1 MTTANPP
8 LTYAELGNEDEFPIT
23 RLVAVSGKQ
32 GSSRKPSRVKA
43 TIDGFAA
50 LGIQTLLDLLMFYP
64 FRYIDRR
71 QSVKI
76 GDLWQGNATDEEVV
90 VLGEV
95 TSVIAQQNFGG
106 RQWQRSSSK
115 GRCRVEIDDG
125 TGKLQCT
132 FFNQP
137 WRANQLSE
145 GMQVHLFG
153 KVKWFRGAPSMANP
167 LVDPIGDK
175 VGKIVALYRQSA
187 QAKQHSID
195 TRKVNECI
203 EEVLKR
209 AEQRGFSDPIPAEV
223 RKEHSLITRDYA
235 LRWIHEPDD
244 FPQMTLA
251 RNRLVFDELFR
262 MQTWLFRRRE
272 RIRRESR
279 GIPHEPN
286 EEFLQAYYRSLPFKM
301 TAAQQRAI
309 NEITEDLAK
318 PWPMQRL
325 LQGEV
330 GSGKTAVGIVAML
343 VAAGGGHQAA
353 IMAPTEVLA
362 EQIYFTTKTYLDRC
376 VDADGQSRLKVPDQ
390 GTLSGERELAIAIL
404 TSRTTPA
411 KRTEML
417 EKLAEG
423 TIDIIVGTHSL
434 IQKDVVFKSLGLV
447 VIDEQQRFGVEQRAV
462 LQEQPGEPAPA
473 ATPAGYRTGLSDGQ
487 DDLSGQSSNTPTSVA
502 SSSRPSESQ
511 TSAVE
516 SDVDKSNRTP
526 DLLVMTGTPI
536 PRTTAMTVL
545 GDLDLTEL
553 DELPSGRSAVTTK
566 WMPAEA
572 SKMWQEVRDE
582 IAAGRQAYVVCPT
595 IDAPK
600 ASDRQSASSS
610 SGEGKEKPSK
620 TKAIKVSH
628 RQQPQFRPR
637 VIQASHVKQ
646 LESDFTSNVEAG
658 VIATHARLSQRELA
672 DCSIGL
678 LHGRLKPEEKERV
691 MEQFRSGEL
700 DVLVATTVIEV
711 GVDVPNATA
720 MVIMEAQQFGL
731 AQLHQLRGRVGRGE
745 HQSVCFLVGEATTP
759 EAQQRLEAMLETND
773 GFELA
778 KLDVEIRGEG
788 TIMGDKQSGR
798 GSLLLARLQRDEEWV
813 RKARAAAE
821 ELVLADPELADHQ
834 ALAEEISVM
843 LQEESAAFLTKT

>member
-23 RLVAVSGKQ
+23 RLVAVSGKK
-32 GSSRKPSRVKA
+32 GSSRKPSSVKA

-71 QSVKI
+71 QLVKI
-76 GDLWQGNATDEEVV
+76 GDLWQGNAPDKEVV
-90 VLGEV
+90 VIGEITRV
-95 TSVIAQQNFGG
+95 TAQQNFGG
-106 RQWQRSSSK
+106 RQWQKGGPKARSQID
-115 GRCRVEIDDG
+115 IDDG
-125 TGKLQCT
+125 TGTLQCT

-137 WRANQLSE
+137 WRAKQLSE
-145 GMQVHLFG
+145 GMHVHLFG

-167 LVDPIGDK
+167 LLDPIGDK

-209 AEQRGFSDPIPAEV
+209 AEQRGFADPIPAEV
-223 RKEHSLITRDYA
+223 RKKHSLITRDYA

-244 FPQMTLA
+244 FKEMTLA

-286 EEFLQAYYRSLPFKM
+286 EEFLQAYYDSLPFVM

-309 NEITEDLAK
+309 SEITEDLAR

-343 VAAGGGHQAA
+343 IAAGGGHQAA

-376 VDADGQSRLKVPDQ
+376 VDAAGQSLLKVPAP
-390 GTLSGERELAIAIL
+390 GTLAGERELAIAIL

-411 KRTEML
+411 KRTELL

-423 TIDIIVGTHSL
+423 AIDIIVGTHAL
-434 IQKDVVFKSLGLV
+434 IQQDVEFKSLGLV

-462 LQEQPGEPAPA
+462 LQEQTGEPTPA
-473 ATPAGYRTGLSDGQ
+473 ATPAGYRTGLI
-487 DDLSGQSSNTPTSVA
+487 DDQNDLTSGT
-502 SSSRPSESQ
+502 SSSQPSESQ
-511 TSAVE
+511 ISDADSDTAE
-516 SDVDKSNRTP
+516 SDTLNSDTAKSNRTP

-536 PRTTAMTVL
+536 PRTTAMTIL

-553 DELPSGRSAVTTK
+553 DELPSGRSAVDTK
-566 WMPAEA
+566 WIRSETED
-572 SKMWQEVRDE
+572 MWQAVKRE
-582 IAAGRQAYVVCPT
+582 ITAGRQAYVVCPT

-600 ASDRQSASSS
+600 AIKMSERQLKAGSKASTSSA
-610 SGEGKEKPSK
+610 
-620 TKAIKVSH
+620 
-628 RQQPQFRPR
+628 
-637 VIQASHVKQ
+637 
-646 LESDFTSNVEAG
+646 EAG

-691 MEQFRSGEL
+691 MEQFRNGEL
-700 DVLVATTVIEV
+700 DALVATTVIEV

-798 GSLLLARLQRDEEWV
+798 GSLLLARLQRDEDWV
-813 RKARAAAE
+813 HKARAAAE

-834 ALAEEISVM
+834 ALAQEISVM

>member
-23 RLVAVSGKQ
+23 RLVAVSGKK
-32 GSSRKPSRVKA
+32 GSSRKPSSVKA

-76 GDLWQGNATDEEVV
+76 GDLWQGNAPDKEVV
-90 VLGEV
+90 VIGEITRV
-95 TSVIAQQNFGG
+95 TAQQNFGG
-106 RQWQRSSSK
+106 RQWQKGGPKARSQID
-115 GRCRVEIDDG
+115 IDDG
-125 TGKLQCT
+125 TGTLQCT

-137 WRANQLSE
+137 WRAKQLSE
-145 GMQVHLFG
+145 GMHVHLFG

-167 LVDPIGDK
+167 LLDPIGDK

-195 TRKVNECI
+195 TRKVNECV

-209 AEQRGFSDPIPAEV
+209 AEQRGFADPIPAEV
-223 RKEHSLITRDYA
+223 RKKHSLITRDYA

-286 EEFLQAYYRSLPFKM
+286 EEFLQAYYDSLPFVM

-309 NEITEDLAK
+309 SEITEDLAK

-343 VAAGGGHQAA
+343 IAAGGGHQAA

-376 VDADGQSRLKVPDQ
+376 VDAAGQSLLKVPAP
-390 GTLSGERELAIAIL
+390 GTLAGERELAIAIL

-411 KRTEML
+411 KRTELL
-417 EKLAEG
+417 EKLAAG
-423 TIDIIVGTHSL
+423 AIDIIVGTHAL
-434 IQKDVVFKSLGLV
+434 IQQDVEFKSLGLV
-447 VIDEQQRFGVEQRAV
+447 VIDEQQRFGVEQRAA
-462 LQEQPGEPAPA
+462 LQEQTGEPTPA
-473 ATPAGYRTGLSDGQ
+473 VTPAGYRTGLI
-487 DDLSGQSSNTPTSVA
+487 DDQND
-502 SSSRPSESQ
+502 SETADSKAEQ
-511 TSAVE
+511 P
-516 SDVDKSNRTP
+516 NRTP

-536 PRTTAMTVL
+536 PRTTAMTIL

-553 DELPSGRSAVTTK
+553 DELPSGRSAVATK
-566 WMPAEA
+566 WIRSETHEETHD
-572 SKMWQEVRDE
+572 MWQAVKRE
-582 IAAGRQAYVVCPT
+582 ITAGRQAYVVCPT

-600 ASDRQSASSS
+600 AIKMSERQLIASGPASRSGGKASNSA
-610 SGEGKEKPSK
+610 
-620 TKAIKVSH
+620 
-628 RQQPQFRPR
+628 
-637 VIQASHVKQ
+637 
-646 LESDFTSNVEAG
+646 EAG
-658 VIATHARLSQRELA
+658 VIATHARLSQHELA
-672 DCSIGL
+672 DCSVGL

-711 GVDVPNATA
+711 GVDVPNAAA

-798 GSLLLARLQRDEEWV
+798 GSLLLARLQRDEDWV

>member
-1 MTTANPP
+1 MTTPNPP

-23 RLVAVSGKQ
+23 RLVAVSGKK
-32 GSSRKPSRVKA
+32 GSSRKPSSVKA

-76 GDLWQGNATDEEVV
+76 GDLWQGSAPDKEVV
-90 VLGEV
+90 VIGEITRV
-95 TSVIAQQNFGG
+95 TAQQNFGG
-106 RQWQRSSSK
+106 RQWQKGGPKARSQID
-115 GRCRVEIDDG
+115 IDDG
-125 TGKLQCT
+125 TGTLQCT

-137 WRANQLSE
+137 WRAKQLSE

-167 LVDPIGDK
+167 LLDPIGDK

-195 TRKVNECI
+195 TRKVNECV

-209 AEQRGFSDPIPAEV
+209 AEQRGFADPIPAEV
-223 RKEHSLITRDYA
+223 RKKHSLITRDYA

-286 EEFLQAYYRSLPFKM
+286 EEFLQAYYDSLPFVM

-309 NEITEDLAK
+309 SEITEDLAR

-343 VAAGGGHQAA
+343 IAAGGGHQAA

-376 VDADGQSRLKVPDQ
+376 VDAAGQSLLKVPAP
-390 GTLSGERELAIAIL
+390 GTLAGERELAIAIL

-411 KRTEML
+411 KRTELL
-417 EKLAEG
+417 EKLAAG
-423 TIDIIVGTHSL
+423 AIDIIVGTHAL
-434 IQKDVVFKSLGLV
+434 IQQDVEFKSLGLV

-462 LQEQPGEPAPA
+462 LQEQTGEPTPA
-473 ATPAGYRTGLSDGQ
+473 VTPAGYRTGLSDGQ
-487 DDLSGQSSNTPTSVA
+487 ND
-502 SSSRPSESQ
+502 SETADSKAEQ
-511 TSAVE
+511 P
-516 SDVDKSNRTP
+516 NRTP

-536 PRTTAMTVL
+536 PRTTAMTIL

-553 DELPSGRSAVTTK
+553 DELPSGRSAVATK
-566 WMPAEA
+566 WIRSETED
-572 SKMWQEVRDE
+572 MWQAVKRE
-582 IAAGRQAYVVCPT
+582 ITAGRQAYVVCPT

-600 ASDRQSASSS
+600 AIKMSERQMKASGPASTSSA
-610 SGEGKEKPSK
+610 
-620 TKAIKVSH
+620 
-628 RQQPQFRPR
+628 
-637 VIQASHVKQ
+637 
-646 LESDFTSNVEAG
+646 EAG

-672 DCSIGL
+672 DCSVGL

-700 DVLVATTVIEV
+700 DALVATTVIEV

-798 GSLLLARLQRDEEWV
+798 GSLLLARLQRDEDWV
-813 RKARAAAE
+813 HKARAAAE
-821 ELVLADPELADHQ
+821 ELVLADPELADHR

>member
-8 LTYAELGNEDEFPIT
+8 LTYAELGDEDEFPIT
-23 RLVAVSGKQ
+23 RLVAVSGKK
-32 GSSRKPSRVKA
+32 GSGRKPSSVKA

-64 FRYIDRR
+64 IRYIDRR

-76 GDLWQGNATDEEVV
+76 GDLWQSNAPDKEVV
-90 VLGEV
+90 VIGEITRV
-95 TSVIAQQNFGG
+95 TAQQNFGG
-106 RQWQRSSSK
+106 RQWQK
-115 GRCRVEIDDG
+115 GGPKARCQIDIDDG
-125 TGKLQCT
+125 TGTLQCT

-137 WRANQLSE
+137 WRAKQLSE

-195 TRKVNECI
+195 TRKVNQCI

-209 AEQRGFSDPIPAEV
+209 AEQRGFADPIPAEV
-223 RKEHSLITRDYA
+223 RKQHSLITRDYA
-235 LRWIHEPDD
+235 LRWIHEPED
-244 FPQMTLA
+244 FKDMTLA

-286 EEFLQAYYRSLPFKM
+286 DKFLQAYYDSLPFVM

-309 NEITEDLAK
+309 SEITEDLAR

-343 VAAGGGHQAA
+343 IAAGGGHQAA

-376 VDADGQSRLKVPDQ
+376 MDAAGQSLLKVPAPD
-390 GTLSGERELAIAIL
+390 TLEGERELTIAIL

-411 KRTEML
+411 KRTELL

-423 TIDIIVGTHSL
+423 DIDIIVGTHAL
-434 IQKDVVFKSLGLV
+434 IQQDVEFKSLGLV

-462 LQEQPGEPAPA
+462 LQEQSGEPAPA
-473 ATPAGYRTGLSDGQ
+473 ATPAGYRTGLTEDAETASR
-487 DDLSGQSSNTPTSVA
+487 SEETAPTSDK
-502 SSSRPSESQ
+502 
-511 TSAVE
+511 AV
-516 SDVDKSNRTP
+516 NRTP

-536 PRTTAMTVL
+536 PRTTAMTIL

-553 DELPSGRSAVTTK
+553 DELPSGRSAVATK
-566 WMPAEA
+566 WMRAETDD
-572 SKMWQEVRDE
+572 MWQTVKNE

-600 ASDRQSASSS
+600 AIKMSERQLME
-610 SGEGKEKPSK
+610 SGSGGK
-620 TKAIKVSH
+620 
-628 RQQPQFRPR
+628 
-637 VIQASHVKQ
+637 
-646 LESDFTSNVEAG
+646 TSNRNAAAPG
-658 VIATHARLSQRELA
+658 VIAIHARLSKRELA
-672 DCSIGL
+672 DCSVGL

-759 EAQQRLEAMLETND
+759 EAEQRLEAMLKTND

-798 GSLLLARLQRDEEWV
+798 GSLLLARLQKDEDWV

-821 ELVLADPELADHQ
+821 ELVLADPDLADHQ

>member
-8 LTYAELGNEDEFPIT
+8 LTYAELGDEDEFPIT
-23 RLVAVSGKQ
+23 RLAAVSGTK
-32 GSSRKPSRVKA
+32 GSGRKPSSVKA

-64 FRYIDRR
+64 IRYIDRR

-76 GDLWQGNATDEEVV
+76 GDLWQSNPPDKEVV
-90 VLGEV
+90 VIGEITRV
-95 TSVIAQQNFGG
+95 TAQQNFGG
-106 RQWQRSSSK
+106 RQWQK
-115 GRCRVEIDDG
+115 GGPKARCQIDIDDG
-125 TGKLQCT
+125 TGTLQCT

-137 WRANQLSE
+137 WRAKQLSE

-153 KVKWFRGAPSMANP
+153 KVKRFRGAPSMANP

-209 AEQRGFSDPIPAEV
+209 AEQRGFADPIPAEV
-223 RKEHSLITRDYA
+223 RKQHSLITRDYA
-235 LRWIHEPDD
+235 LRWIHEPED
-244 FPQMTLA
+244 FKEMTLA

-286 EEFLQAYYRSLPFKM
+286 DKFLQAYYDSLPFVM

-309 NEITEDLAK
+309 SEITEDLAR

-343 VAAGGGHQAA
+343 IAAGGGHQAA

-376 VDADGQSRLKVPDQ
+376 VDAAGQSLLKVTAPD
-390 GTLSGERELAIAIL
+390 TLEGERELTIAIL

-411 KRTEML
+411 KRTELL

-423 TIDIIVGTHSL
+423 AIDIIVGTHAL
-434 IQKDVVFKSLGLV
+434 IQQDVEFKSLGLV

-462 LQEQPGEPAPA
+462 LQEQSGEPAPA
-473 ATPAGYRTGLSDGQ
+473 ATPAGYRTGLTEDAETASRSEETATTSDE
-487 DDLSGQSSNTPTSVA
+487 SV
-502 SSSRPSESQ
+502 
-511 TSAVE
+511 
-516 SDVDKSNRTP
+516 NRTP

-536 PRTTAMTVL
+536 PRTTAMTIL

-553 DELPSGRSAVTTK
+553 DELPSGRSAVVTK
-566 WMPAEA
+566 WMRAETDD
-572 SKMWQEVRDE
+572 MWRAVKNE

-600 ASDRQSASSS
+600 AIKMSERQLME
-610 SGEGKEKPSK
+610 SGSGGNK
-620 TKAIKVSH
+620 
-628 RQQPQFRPR
+628 R
-637 VIQASHVKQ
+637 
-646 LESDFTSNVEAG
+646 TSNRSAAAPG
-658 VIATHARLSQRELA
+658 VIAIHARLSKRELA
-672 DCSIGL
+672 DCSVGL

-759 EAQQRLEAMLETND
+759 EAEQRLEAMLKTND

-798 GSLLLARLQRDEEWV
+798 GSLLLARLQKDEDWV

-821 ELVLADPELADHQ
+821 ELVLADPDLADHQ

>member
-32 GSSRKPSRVKA
+32 GGSRKPSRVKA

-76 GDLWQGNATDEEVV
+76 GDLWQGNAADEEVV

-137 WRANQLSE
+137 WRAKQLSE

-187 QAKQHSID
+187 QAKQNSID

-235 LRWIHEPDD
+235 LRWIHEPED
-244 FPQMTLA
+244 FKEMMLA

-376 VDADGQSRLKVPDQ
+376 VDADGQSRLKVPAQ

-411 KRTEML
+411 KRTELL

-462 LQEQPGEPAPA
+462 LQEQSGEPAPA

-487 DDLSGQSSNTPTSVA
+487 DDLTGQNLNPPTSVA
-502 SSSRPSESQ
+502 SSSQPSESQ
-511 TSAVE
+511 ISAAE
-516 SDVDKSNRTP
+516 SEADKSNRTP

-536 PRTTAMTVL
+536 PRTTAMTIL

-553 DELPSGRSAVTTK
+553 DELPSGRSAVVTK
-566 WMPAEA
+566 WMRAETED
-572 SKMWQEVRDE
+572 MWQAVKEE

-600 ASDRQSASSS
+600 AIKMSERQLMQSGS
-610 SGEGKEKPSK
+610 SGGS
-620 TKAIKVSH
+620 TS
-628 RQQPQFRPR
+628 R
-637 VIQASHVKQ
+637 ASAGGA
-646 LESDFTSNVEAG
+646 EAG

>member
-1 MTTANPP
+1 
-8 LTYAELGNEDEFPIT
+8 
-23 RLVAVSGKQ
+23 
-32 GSSRKPSRVKA
+32 
-43 TIDGFAA
+43 
-50 LGIQTLLDLLMFYP
+50 
-64 FRYIDRR
+64 
-71 QSVKI
+71 
-76 GDLWQGNATDEEVV
+76 
-90 VLGEV
+90 
-95 TSVIAQQNFGG
+95 
-106 RQWQRSSSK
+106 
-115 GRCRVEIDDG
+115 
-125 TGKLQCT
+125 
-132 FFNQP
+132 
-137 WRANQLSE
+137 
-145 GMQVHLFG
+145 
-153 KVKWFRGAPSMANP
+153 
-167 LVDPIGDK
+167 
-175 VGKIVALYRQSA
+175 
-187 QAKQHSID
+187 
-195 TRKVNECI
+195 
-203 EEVLKR
+203 
-209 AEQRGFSDPIPAEV
+209 
-223 RKEHSLITRDYA
+223 
-235 LRWIHEPDD
+235 
-244 FPQMTLA
+244 
-251 RNRLVFDELFR
+251 
-262 MQTWLFRRRE
+262 
-272 RIRRESR
+272 
-279 GIPHEPN
+279 
-286 EEFLQAYYRSLPFKM
+286 
-301 TAAQQRAI
+301 
-309 NEITEDLAK
+309 
-318 PWPMQRL
+318 MQRL

-376 VDADGQSRLKVPDQ
+376 MDAAGQSLLKVPAP
-390 GTLSGERELAIAIL
+390 GTLAGERELAIAIL

-411 KRTEML
+411 KRTELL
-417 EKLAEG
+417 EKLAAG
-423 TIDIIVGTHSL
+423 AIDIIVGTHAL
-434 IQKDVVFKSLGLV
+434 IQQDVEFKSLGLV

-462 LQEQPGEPAPA
+462 LQEQTGEPAPA
-473 ATPAGYRTGLSDGQ
+473 ATPAGYRTGLIDDQNDSDTADSKAEQ
-487 DDLSGQSSNTPTSVA
+487 
-502 SSSRPSESQ
+502 
-511 TSAVE
+511 
-516 SDVDKSNRTP
+516 SNRTP

-536 PRTTAMTVL
+536 PRTTAMTIL

-553 DELPSGRSAVTTK
+553 DELPSGRSAVDTK
-566 WMPAEA
+566 WIRSETYEETQD
-572 SKMWQEVRDE
+572 MWQAVKRE
-582 IAAGRQAYVVCPT
+582 ITAGRQAYVVCPT

-600 ASDRQSASSS
+600 AIKMSERQLKASGPASTSSA
-610 SGEGKEKPSK
+610 
-620 TKAIKVSH
+620 
-628 RQQPQFRPR
+628 
-637 VIQASHVKQ
+637 
-646 LESDFTSNVEAG
+646 EAG

-672 DCSIGL
+672 DCSVGL

-798 GSLLLARLQRDEEWV
+798 GSLLLARLQRDEDWV

>member
-1 MTTANPP
+1 M
-8 LTYAELGNEDEFPIT
+8 
-23 RLVAVSGKQ
+23 SGKK
-32 GSSRKPSRVKA
+32 GSSRKPSIVKA

-64 FRYIDRR
+64 IRYIDRR

-76 GDLWQGNATDEEVV
+76 GDLWQSNAPDKEVV
-90 VLGEV
+90 VIGEITRV
-95 TSVIAQQNFGG
+95 TAQQNFGG
-106 RQWQRSSSK
+106 RQWQK
-115 GRCRVEIDDG
+115 GGPKARCQIDIDDG
-125 TGKLQCT
+125 TGTLQCT

-137 WRANQLSE
+137 WRAKQLSE

-195 TRKVNECI
+195 TRKVNQCI

-209 AEQRGFSDPIPAEV
+209 AEQRGFADPIPAEV
-223 RKEHSLITRDYA
+223 RKQHSLITRDYA
-235 LRWIHEPDD
+235 LRWIHEPED
-244 FPQMTLA
+244 FKDMTLA

-286 EEFLQAYYRSLPFKM
+286 DKFLQAYYDSLPFVM

-309 NEITEDLAK
+309 SEITEDLAR

-343 VAAGGGHQAA
+343 IAAGGGHQAA

-376 VDADGQSRLKVPDQ
+376 MDAAGQSLLKVTAPD
-390 GTLSGERELAIAIL
+390 TLEGERELTIAIL

-411 KRTEML
+411 KRTELL

-423 TIDIIVGTHSL
+423 AIDIIVGTHAL
-434 IQKDVVFKSLGLV
+434 IQQDVEFKSLGLV

-462 LQEQPGEPAPA
+462 LQEQSGEPAPA
-473 ATPAGYRTGLSDGQ
+473 ATPAGYRTGLTEDAETASRSEETATTSDE
-487 DDLSGQSSNTPTSVA
+487 SV
-502 SSSRPSESQ
+502 
-511 TSAVE
+511 
-516 SDVDKSNRTP
+516 NRTP

-536 PRTTAMTVL
+536 PRTTAMTIL

-553 DELPSGRSAVTTK
+553 DELPSGRSAVATK
-566 WMPAEA
+566 WMRAETDD
-572 SKMWQEVRDE
+572 MWQAVKKE

-600 ASDRQSASSS
+600 AIKMSERQLME
-610 SGEGKEKPSK
+610 SGSGGNK
-620 TKAIKVSH
+620 
-628 RQQPQFRPR
+628 R
-637 VIQASHVKQ
+637 
-646 LESDFTSNVEAG
+646 TSNRSVAAPG
-658 VIATHARLSQRELA
+658 VIAIHARLSKRELA
-672 DCSIGL
+672 DCSVGL

-759 EAQQRLEAMLETND
+759 EAEQRLEAMLKTND

-798 GSLLLARLQRDEEWV
+798 GSLLLARLQKDEDWV

-821 ELVLADPELADHQ
+821 ELVLADPDLADHQ

>member
-1 MTTANPP
+1 
-8 LTYAELGNEDEFPIT
+8 
-23 RLVAVSGKQ
+23 
-32 GSSRKPSRVKA
+32 
-43 TIDGFAA
+43 
-50 LGIQTLLDLLMFYP
+50 
-64 FRYIDRR
+64 
-71 QSVKI
+71 
-76 GDLWQGNATDEEVV
+76 
-90 VLGEV
+90 
-95 TSVIAQQNFGG
+95 
-106 RQWQRSSSK
+106 
-115 GRCRVEIDDG
+115 
-125 TGKLQCT
+125 
-132 FFNQP
+132 
-137 WRANQLSE
+137 
-145 GMQVHLFG
+145 
-153 KVKWFRGAPSMANP
+153 MANP
-167 LVDPIGDK
+167 LLDPIGDK

-195 TRKVNECI
+195 TRKVNQCI

-209 AEQRGFSDPIPAEV
+209 AEQRGFADPIPAEV
-223 RKEHSLITRDYA
+223 RKKHSLITRDYA

-244 FPQMTLA
+244 FKEMTLA

-279 GIPHEPN
+279 GIPHMPN
-286 EEFLQAYYRSLPFKM
+286 EEFLRAYYDSLPFVM

-309 NEITEDLAK
+309 SEITEDLAK

-343 VAAGGGHQAA
+343 IAAGGGHQAA

-376 VDADGQSRLKVPDQ
+376 VDAAGQSLLKVPAP
-390 GTLSGERELAIAIL
+390 GTLAGERELAIAIL

-411 KRTEML
+411 KRTEL
-417 EKLAEG
+417 LGKLAEG
-423 TIDIIVGTHSL
+423 AIDIIVGTHAL
-434 IQKDVVFKSLGLV
+434 IQQDVEFKSLGLV

-462 LQEQPGEPAPA
+462 LQEQTGEPAPA
-473 ATPAGYRTGLSDGQ
+473 VTPAGYRTGLSDDQ
-487 DDLSGQSSNTPTSVA
+487 ND
-502 SSSRPSESQ
+502 SEI
-511 TSAVE
+511 A
-516 SDVDKSNRTP
+516 KPNRTP

-536 PRTTAMTVL
+536 PRTTAMTIL

-553 DELPSGRSAVTTK
+553 DELPSGRSAVATK
-566 WMPAEA
+566 WIRSETED
-572 SKMWQEVRDE
+572 MWQAVKRE
-582 IAAGRQAYVVCPT
+582 ITAGRQAYVVCPT

-600 ASDRQSASSS
+600 AIKMSERQLKASGPASTSS
-610 SGEGKEKPSK
+610 
-620 TKAIKVSH
+620 T
-628 RQQPQFRPR
+628 
-637 VIQASHVKQ
+637 
-646 LESDFTSNVEAG
+646 EAG

-798 GSLLLARLQRDEEWV
+798 GSLLLARLQRDEDWV

>member
-1 MTTANPP
+1 MTTPNPP

-23 RLVAVSGKQ
+23 RLVAVSGKK
-32 GSSRKPSRVKA
+32 GSSRKPSSVKA

-76 GDLWQGNATDEEVV
+76 GDLWQGNAPDKEVV
-90 VLGEV
+90 VIGEITRV
-95 TSVIAQQNFGG
+95 TAQQNFGG
-106 RQWQRSSSK
+106 RQWQKGGPKARSQID
-115 GRCRVEIDDG
+115 IDDG
-125 TGKLQCT
+125 TGTLQCT

-137 WRANQLSE
+137 WRAKQLSE
-145 GMQVHLFG
+145 GMHVHLFG

-167 LVDPIGDK
+167 LLDPIGDK

-195 TRKVNECI
+195 TRKVNECV

-209 AEQRGFSDPIPAEV
+209 AEQRGFADPIPAEV
-223 RKEHSLITRDYA
+223 RKKHSLITRDYA

-286 EEFLQAYYRSLPFKM
+286 EEFLQAYYDSLPFVM

-309 NEITEDLAK
+309 SEITEDLAK

-343 VAAGGGHQAA
+343 IAAGGGHQAA

-376 VDADGQSRLKVPDQ
+376 MDAAGQSLLKVPAP
-390 GTLSGERELAIAIL
+390 GTLAGERELAIAIL

-411 KRTEML
+411 KRTELL
-417 EKLAEG
+417 EKLAAG
-423 TIDIIVGTHSL
+423 AIDIIVGTHAL
-434 IQKDVVFKSLGLV
+434 IQQDVEFKSLGLV

-462 LQEQPGEPAPA
+462 LQEQTGEPTPA
-473 ATPAGYRTGLSDGQ
+473 VTPAGYRTGLSDGQ
-487 DDLSGQSSNTPTSVA
+487 ND
-502 SSSRPSESQ
+502 SETADSKAEQ
-511 TSAVE
+511 P
-516 SDVDKSNRTP
+516 NRTP

-536 PRTTAMTVL
+536 PRTTAMTIL

-553 DELPSGRSAVTTK
+553 DELPSGRSAVDTK
-566 WMPAEA
+566 WIRSETED
-572 SKMWQEVRDE
+572 MWQAVKRE
-582 IAAGRQAYVVCPT
+582 ITAGRQAYVVCPT

-600 ASDRQSASSS
+600 AIKMSERQIKASGPASTSSA
-610 SGEGKEKPSK
+610 
-620 TKAIKVSH
+620 
-628 RQQPQFRPR
+628 
-637 VIQASHVKQ
+637 
-646 LESDFTSNVEAG
+646 EAG

-672 DCSIGL
+672 DCSVGL

-700 DVLVATTVIEV
+700 DALVATTVIEV

-798 GSLLLARLQRDEEWV
+798 GSLLLARLQRDEDWV
-813 RKARAAAE
+813 HKARAAAE

-834 ALAEEISVM
+834 ALAQEISVM

>member
-23 RLVAVSGKQ
+23 RLVAVSGKK
-32 GSSRKPSRVKA
+32 GSSRKPSSVKA

-76 GDLWQGNATDEEVV
+76 GDLWQGNAPDKEVV
-90 VLGEV
+90 VIGEITRV
-95 TSVIAQQNFGG
+95 TAQQNFGG
-106 RQWQRSSSK
+106 RQWQKGGPKARSQID
-115 GRCRVEIDDG
+115 IDDG
-125 TGKLQCT
+125 TGTLQCT

-137 WRANQLSE
+137 WRAKQLSE

-167 LVDPIGDK
+167 LLDPIGDK

-187 QAKQHSID
+187 EAKQHSID

-209 AEQRGFSDPIPAEV
+209 AEQRGFADPIPAEV
-223 RKEHSLITRDYA
+223 RKKHSLITRDYA

-272 RIRRESR
+272 RIRKESR

-286 EEFLQAYYRSLPFKM
+286 EEFLQAYYDSLPFVM

-309 NEITEDLAK
+309 SEITEDLAK

-376 VDADGQSRLKVPDQ
+376 MDAAGQSLLKVPAP
-390 GTLSGERELAIAIL
+390 GTLAGERELAIAIL

-411 KRTEML
+411 KRTEL
-417 EKLAEG
+417 LGKLAEG
-423 TIDIIVGTHSL
+423 AIDIIVGTHAL
-434 IQKDVVFKSLGLV
+434 IQQDVEFKSLGLV

-462 LQEQPGEPAPA
+462 LQEQTGEPTPA
-473 ATPAGYRTGLSDGQ
+473 ATPAGYRTGLIDDQNDLTGQ
-487 DDLSGQSSNTPTSVA
+487 NDLTSET
-502 SSSRPSESQ
+502 SSSQPSENQISG
-511 TSAVE
+511 AD
-516 SDVDKSNRTP
+516 SDTADSDPADSDTAKSNRTP

-536 PRTTAMTVL
+536 PRTTAMTIL

-553 DELPSGRSAVTTK
+553 DELPSGRSAVDTK
-566 WMPAEA
+566 WIRSETED
-572 SKMWQEVRDE
+572 MWQAVKRE
-582 IAAGRQAYVVCPT
+582 ITAGRQAYVVCPT

-600 ASDRQSASSS
+600 AIKMSERQLKASGSGGRSGGPSSTNSA
-610 SGEGKEKPSK
+610 
-620 TKAIKVSH
+620 
-628 RQQPQFRPR
+628 
-637 VIQASHVKQ
+637 
-646 LESDFTSNVEAG
+646 EAG

-691 MEQFRSGEL
+691 MEQFRSGEM
-700 DVLVATTVIEV
+700 DALVATTVIEV

-798 GSLLLARLQRDEEWV
+798 GSLLLARLQRDEDWV
-813 RKARAAAE
+813 HKARAAAE

-834 ALAEEISVM
+834 ALAQEISVM

>member
-1 MTTANPP
+1 MTTPNPP

-23 RLVAVSGKQ
+23 RLVAVSGKK
-32 GSSRKPSRVKA
+32 GSSRKPSSVKA

-76 GDLWQGNATDEEVV
+76 GDLWQGNAPDKEVV
-90 VLGEV
+90 VIGEITRV
-95 TSVIAQQNFGG
+95 TAQQNFGG
-106 RQWQRSSSK
+106 RQWQKGGPKARSQID
-115 GRCRVEIDDG
+115 IDDG
-125 TGKLQCT
+125 TGTLQCT

-137 WRANQLSE
+137 WRAKQLSE

-167 LVDPIGDK
+167 LLDPIGDK

-195 TRKVNECI
+195 TRKVNECV

-209 AEQRGFSDPIPAEV
+209 AEQRGFADPIPAEV
-223 RKEHSLITRDYA
+223 RKKHSLITRDYA

-244 FPQMTLA
+244 FKEMTLA

-279 GIPHEPN
+279 GIPHMPN
-286 EEFLQAYYRSLPFKM
+286 EEFLQAYYDSLPFVM

-309 NEITEDLAK
+309 SEITEDLAR

-343 VAAGGGHQAA
+343 IAAGGGHQAA

-376 VDADGQSRLKVPDQ
+376 VDAAGQSLLKVPAP
-390 GTLSGERELAIAIL
+390 GTLAGERELAIAIL

-411 KRTEML
+411 KRTELL

-423 TIDIIVGTHSL
+423 AIDIIVGTHAL
-434 IQKDVVFKSLGLV
+434 IQQDVEFKSLGLV

-462 LQEQPGEPAPA
+462 LQEQTGEPAPA

-487 DDLSGQSSNTPTSVA
+487 ND
-502 SSSRPSESQ
+502 
-511 TSAVE
+511 
-516 SDVDKSNRTP
+516 SDTADSKAEQPNRTP

-536 PRTTAMTVL
+536 PRTTAMTIL

-553 DELPSGRSAVTTK
+553 DELPSGRSAVDTK
-566 WMPAEA
+566 WIRSETYEETQD
-572 SKMWQEVRDE
+572 MWQAVKRE
-582 IAAGRQAYVVCPT
+582 ITAGRQAYVVCPT

-600 ASDRQSASSS
+600 AIKMSERQLKASGPASTSSA
-610 SGEGKEKPSK
+610 
-620 TKAIKVSH
+620 
-628 RQQPQFRPR
+628 
-637 VIQASHVKQ
+637 
-646 LESDFTSNVEAG
+646 EAG
-658 VIATHARLSQRELA
+658 VIATHARLSQHELA
-672 DCSIGL
+672 DCSVGL

-700 DVLVATTVIEV
+700 DALVATTVIEV

-798 GSLLLARLQRDEEWV
+798 GSLLLARLQRDEDWV
-813 RKARAAAE
+813 HKARAAAE

>member
-1 MTTANPP
+1 MTTPNPP

-23 RLVAVSGKQ
+23 RLVAVSGKK
-32 GSSRKPSRVKA
+32 GSSRKPSSVKA

-76 GDLWQGNATDEEVV
+76 GDLWQGNAPDKEVV
-90 VLGEV
+90 VIGEITRV
-95 TSVIAQQNFGG
+95 TAQQNFGG
-106 RQWQRSSSK
+106 RQWQKGGPKARSQID
-115 GRCRVEIDDG
+115 IDDG
-125 TGKLQCT
+125 TGTLQCT

-137 WRANQLSE
+137 WRAKQLSE

-167 LVDPIGDK
+167 LFDPIGDK

-195 TRKVNECI
+195 TRKVNECV

-209 AEQRGFSDPIPAEV
+209 AEQRGFADPIPAEV
-223 RKEHSLITRDYA
+223 RKKHSLITRDYA

-244 FPQMTLA
+244 FKEMTLA

-279 GIPHEPN
+279 GIPHMPN
-286 EEFLQAYYRSLPFKM
+286 EEFLQAYYDSLPFVM

-309 NEITEDLAK
+309 SEITEDLAR

-376 VDADGQSRLKVPDQ
+376 MDADGQSLLKVPAP
-390 GTLSGERELAIAIL
+390 GTLAGERELAIAIL

-411 KRTEML
+411 KRTELL
-417 EKLAEG
+417 EKLAAG
-423 TIDIIVGTHSL
+423 AIDIIVGTHAL
-434 IQKDVVFKSLGLV
+434 IQQDVEFKSLGLV

-462 LQEQPGEPAPA
+462 LQEQTGEPTPA
-473 ATPAGYRTGLSDGQ
+473 VTPAGYRTGLSDGQ
-487 DDLSGQSSNTPTSVA
+487 ND
-502 SSSRPSESQ
+502 SETADSKAEQ
-511 TSAVE
+511 P
-516 SDVDKSNRTP
+516 NRTP

-536 PRTTAMTVL
+536 PRTTAMTIL

-553 DELPSGRSAVTTK
+553 DELPSGRSAVDTK
-566 WMPAEA
+566 WIRSETED
-572 SKMWQEVRDE
+572 MWQAVKRE
-582 IAAGRQAYVVCPT
+582 ITAGRQAYVVCPT

-600 ASDRQSASSS
+600 AIKMSERQIKASGPASTSSA
-610 SGEGKEKPSK
+610 
-620 TKAIKVSH
+620 
-628 RQQPQFRPR
+628 
-637 VIQASHVKQ
+637 
-646 LESDFTSNVEAG
+646 EAG

-672 DCSIGL
+672 DCSVGL

-700 DVLVATTVIEV
+700 DALVATTVIEV

-798 GSLLLARLQRDEEWV
+798 GSLLLARLQRDEDWV
-813 RKARAAAE
+813 HKARAAAE

-834 ALAEEISVM
+834 ALAQEISVM

>member
-23 RLVAVSGKQ
+23 RLAAVSGKK
-32 GSSRKPSRVKA
+32 GSSRKPSIVKA

-64 FRYIDRR
+64 IRYIDRR

-76 GDLWQGNATDEEVV
+76 GDLWQSNAPDKEVV
-90 VLGEV
+90 VIGEITRV
-95 TSVIAQQNFGG
+95 TAQQNFGG
-106 RQWQRSSSK
+106 RQWQK
-115 GRCRVEIDDG
+115 GGPKARCQIDIDDG
-125 TGKLQCT
+125 TGTLQCT

-137 WRANQLSE
+137 WRAKQLSE

-195 TRKVNECI
+195 TRKVNQCI

-209 AEQRGFSDPIPAEV
+209 AEQRGFADPIPAEV
-223 RKEHSLITRDYA
+223 RKQHSLITRDYA
-235 LRWIHEPDD
+235 LRWIHEPED
-244 FPQMTLA
+244 FKDMTLA

-286 EEFLQAYYRSLPFKM
+286 DKFLQAYYDSLPFVM

-309 NEITEDLAK
+309 SEITEDLAR

-343 VAAGGGHQAA
+343 IAAGGGHQAA

-376 VDADGQSRLKVPDQ
+376 MDAAGQSLLKVTAPD
-390 GTLSGERELAIAIL
+390 TLEGERELTIAIL

-411 KRTEML
+411 KRTELL

-423 TIDIIVGTHSL
+423 AIDIIVGTHAL
-434 IQKDVVFKSLGLV
+434 IQQDVEFKSLGLV

-462 LQEQPGEPAPA
+462 LQEQSGEPAPA
-473 ATPAGYRTGLSDGQ
+473 ATPAGYRTGLTEDAETASRSEETATTSDE
-487 DDLSGQSSNTPTSVA
+487 SV
-502 SSSRPSESQ
+502 
-511 TSAVE
+511 
-516 SDVDKSNRTP
+516 NRTP

-536 PRTTAMTVL
+536 PRTTAMTIL

-553 DELPSGRSAVTTK
+553 DELPSGRSAVATK
-566 WMPAEA
+566 WMRAETDD
-572 SKMWQEVRDE
+572 MWQAVKKE

-600 ASDRQSASSS
+600 AIKMSERQLME
-610 SGEGKEKPSK
+610 SGSGGNK
-620 TKAIKVSH
+620 
-628 RQQPQFRPR
+628 R
-637 VIQASHVKQ
+637 
-646 LESDFTSNVEAG
+646 TSNRSVAAPG
-658 VIATHARLSQRELA
+658 VIAIHARLSKRELA
-672 DCSIGL
+672 DCSVGL

-759 EAQQRLEAMLETND
+759 EAEQRLEAMLKTND

-798 GSLLLARLQRDEEWV
+798 GSLLLARLQKDEDWV

-821 ELVLADPELADHQ
+821 ELVLADPDLADHQ

>member
-8 LTYAELGNEDEFPIT
+8 LTYAELGDEDEFPIT
-23 RLVAVSGKQ
+23 RLAAVSGKK
-32 GSSRKPSRVKA
+32 GSGRKPSSVKA

-76 GDLWQGNATDEEVV
+76 GDLWQGNAPDKEVV
-90 VLGEV
+90 VIGEITRV
-95 TSVIAQQNFGG
+95 TAQQNFGG
-106 RQWQRSSSK
+106 RQWQKGGPKARSQID
-115 GRCRVEIDDG
+115 IDDG
-125 TGKLQCT
+125 TGTLQCT

-137 WRANQLSE
+137 WRAKQLSE

-153 KVKWFRGAPSMANP
+153 KVKWYRGAPSMANP
-167 LVDPIGDK
+167 LLDPIGDK

-209 AEQRGFSDPIPAEV
+209 AEQRGFADPIPAEV
-223 RKEHSLITRDYA
+223 RKKHSLITRDYA
-235 LRWIHEPDD
+235 LRWIHEPED

-279 GIPHEPN
+279 GIPHAPN
-286 EEFLQAYYRSLPFKM
+286 REFLQAYYESLPFTM
-301 TAAQQRAI
+301 TEAQQRAI
-309 NEITEDLAK
+309 SEITEDLAK

-343 VAAGGGHQAA
+343 IAAGGGHQAA

-376 VDADGQSRLKVPDQ
+376 VDAAGQSLLKVPAPD
-390 GTLSGERELAIAIL
+390 TLEGERELTLAIL

-411 KRTEML
+411 KRTEL
-417 EKLAEG
+417 LAKLSEG
-423 TIDIIVGTHSL
+423 AIDIIVGTHAL
-434 IQKDVVFKSLGLV
+434 IQQDVEFKSLGLV
-447 VIDEQQRFGVEQRAV
+447 VIDEQQRFGVEQRAF
-462 LQEQPGEPAPA
+462 LQEQGTETALPA
-473 ATPAGYRTGLSDGQ
+473 APAGYRTGLTEDAETTSH
-487 DDLSGQSSNTPTSVA
+487 SEEAATASN
-502 SSSRPSESQ
+502 E
-511 TSAVE
+511 AV
-516 SDVDKSNRTP
+516 NRTP

-536 PRTTAMTVL
+536 PRTTAMTIL

-553 DELPSGRSAVTTK
+553 DELPSGRSAVVTK
-566 WMPAEA
+566 WTQSATED
-572 SKMWQEVRDE
+572 MWRAVRNE
-582 IAAGRQAYVVCPT
+582 ITAGRQAYVVCPT

-600 ASDRQSASSS
+600 AIKMSDKRTARA
-610 SGEGKEKPSK
+610 GAAE
-620 TKAIKVSH
+620 V
-628 RQQPQFRPR
+628 
-637 VIQASHVKQ
+637 
-646 LESDFTSNVEAG
+646 G
-658 VIATHARLSQRELA
+658 VIATHASLSQRELA

-678 LHGRLKPEEKERV
+678 LHGRLKPEEKELV

-745 HQSVCFLVGEATTP
+745 HQSMCFLVGEATTL
-759 EAQQRLEAMLETND
+759 EAEQRLEAMLETND

-798 GSLLLARLQRDEEWV
+798 GSLLLARLQRDEDWV

-843 LQEESAAFLTKT
+843 LQEESAAFLTKS

>member
-23 RLVAVSGKQ
+23 RLVAVSGKK
-32 GSSRKPSRVKA
+32 GSSRKPSSVKA

-76 GDLWQGNATDEEVV
+76 GDLWQGNAPDKEVV
-90 VLGEV
+90 VIGEITRV
-95 TSVIAQQNFGG
+95 TAQQNFGG
-106 RQWQRSSSK
+106 RQWQKGGPKARSQID
-115 GRCRVEIDDG
+115 IDDG
-125 TGKLQCT
+125 TGTLQCT

-137 WRANQLSE
+137 WRAKQLSE
-145 GMQVHLFG
+145 GMHVHLFG

-167 LVDPIGDK
+167 LLDPIGDK

-195 TRKVNECI
+195 TRKVNECV

-209 AEQRGFSDPIPAEV
+209 AEQRGFADPIPAEV
-223 RKEHSLITRDYA
+223 RKKHSLITRDYA

-244 FPQMTLA
+244 FKEMTLA

-286 EEFLQAYYRSLPFKM
+286 EEFLQAYYDSLPFVM

-309 NEITEDLAK
+309 SEITEDLAK

-343 VAAGGGHQAA
+343 IAAGGGHQAA

-376 VDADGQSRLKVPDQ
+376 VDAAGQSLLKVPAP
-390 GTLSGERELAIAIL
+390 GTLAGERELAIAIL

-411 KRTEML
+411 KRTEL
-417 EKLAEG
+417 LGKLAEG
-423 TIDIIVGTHSL
+423 AIDIIVGTHAL
-434 IQKDVVFKSLGLV
+434 IQQDVEFKSLGLV

-462 LQEQPGEPAPA
+462 LQEQTGEPTPA
-473 ATPAGYRTGLSDGQ
+473 VTPAGYRTGLSDGQ
-487 DDLSGQSSNTPTSVA
+487 ND
-502 SSSRPSESQ
+502 SETADSKAEQ
-511 TSAVE
+511 
-516 SDVDKSNRTP
+516 SNRTP

-536 PRTTAMTVL
+536 PRTTAMTIL

-553 DELPSGRSAVTTK
+553 DELPSGRSAVDTK
-566 WMPAEA
+566 WIRSETED
-572 SKMWQEVRDE
+572 MWQAVKRE
-582 IAAGRQAYVVCPT
+582 ITAGRQAYVVCPT

-600 ASDRQSASSS
+600 AIKMSERQMKASGPASTSSA
-610 SGEGKEKPSK
+610 
-620 TKAIKVSH
+620 
-628 RQQPQFRPR
+628 
-637 VIQASHVKQ
+637 
-646 LESDFTSNVEAG
+646 EAG

-672 DCSIGL
+672 DCSVGL

-798 GSLLLARLQRDEEWV
+798 GSLLLARLQRDEDWV

-821 ELVLADPELADHQ
+821 ELVLADPELTDHQ
-834 ALAEEISVM
+834 ALAQEISVM

>member
-32 GSSRKPSRVKA
+32 GGSRKPSRVKA

-76 GDLWQGNATDEEVV
+76 GDLWQGNSADEEVV

-137 WRANQLSE
+137 WRAKQLSE

-187 QAKQHSID
+187 QAKQNSID

-244 FPQMTLA
+244 FKEMMLA

-376 VDADGQSRLKVPDQ
+376 VDADGQSRLKVPAP

-462 LQEQPGEPAPA
+462 LQEQSGEPAPA

-487 DDLSGQSSNTPTSVA
+487 NDLSGQSSNTPTSAA
-502 SSSRPSESQ
+502 SSSQLSGSQ
-511 TSAVE
+511 ISATE
-516 SDVDKSNRTP
+516 SDADKSNRTP

-536 PRTTAMTVL
+536 PRTTAMTIL

-553 DELPSGRSAVTTK
+553 DELPSGRSAVVTK
-566 WMPAEA
+566 WMRAETED
-572 SKMWQEVRDE
+572 MWQAVKEK

-600 ASDRQSASSS
+600 AIKMSERQLMQSGS
-610 SGEGKEKPSK
+610 SGGS
-620 TKAIKVSH
+620 TS
-628 RQQPQFRPR
+628 R
-637 VIQASHVKQ
+637 ASAGGA
-646 LESDFTSNVEAG
+646 EAG

-745 HQSVCFLVGEATTP
+745 HRSVCFLVGEATTP

>member
-1 MTTANPP
+1 MTTANLP

-76 GDLWQGNATDEEVV
+76 GDLWQGNAADEEVV

-106 RQWQRSSSK
+106 RQWQRSRSK

-195 TRKVNECI
+195 TRKVNQCI

-235 LRWIHEPDD
+235 LRWIHEPED
-244 FPQMTLA
+244 FKEMMLA

-376 VDADGQSRLKVPDQ
+376 VDADGQSRLKVPAQ

-411 KRTEML
+411 KRTELL

-462 LQEQPGEPAPA
+462 LQEQSGEPAPA

-487 DDLSGQSSNTPTSVA
+487 DDLTGQNLNPPTSVA
-502 SSSRPSESQ
+502 SSSQPSESQ
-511 TSAVE
+511 ISATE
-516 SDVDKSNRTP
+516 SDADKSNRTP

-536 PRTTAMTVL
+536 PRTTAMTIL

-553 DELPSGRSAVTTK
+553 DELPSGRSAVVTK
-566 WMPAEA
+566 WMRAETED
-572 SKMWQEVRDE
+572 MWQAVKEE

-600 ASDRQSASSS
+600 AIKMSERQLMQSGSSGGSTSRASAS
-610 SGEGKEKPSK
+610 G
-620 TKAIKVSH
+620 A
-628 RQQPQFRPR
+628 
-637 VIQASHVKQ
+637 
-646 LESDFTSNVEAG
+646 EAG

>member
-23 RLVAVSGKQ
+23 RLVAVSGKK
-32 GSSRKPSRVKA
+32 GSSRKPSSVKA

-76 GDLWQGNATDEEVV
+76 GDLWQGNAPDKEVV
-90 VLGEV
+90 VIGEITRV
-95 TSVIAQQNFGG
+95 TAQQNFGG
-106 RQWQRSSSK
+106 RQWQKGGPKARSQID
-115 GRCRVEIDDG
+115 IDDG
-125 TGKLQCT
+125 TGTLQCT

-137 WRANQLSE
+137 WRAKQLSE

-167 LVDPIGDK
+167 LLDPIGDK

-195 TRKVNECI
+195 TRKVNECV

-209 AEQRGFSDPIPAEV
+209 AEQRGFADPIPAEV
-223 RKEHSLITRDYA
+223 RKKHSLITRDYA

-244 FPQMTLA
+244 FKEMTLA

-286 EEFLQAYYRSLPFKM
+286 EEFLQAYYDSLPFVM

-309 NEITEDLAK
+309 SEITEDLAR

-343 VAAGGGHQAA
+343 IAAGGGHQAA

-376 VDADGQSRLKVPDQ
+376 VDAAGQSLLKVPAP
-390 GTLSGERELAIAIL
+390 GTLAGERELAIAIL

-411 KRTEML
+411 KRTEL
-417 EKLAEG
+417 LGKLAAG
-423 TIDIIVGTHSL
+423 AIDIIVGTHAL
-434 IQKDVVFKSLGLV
+434 IQQDVEFKSLGLV

-462 LQEQPGEPAPA
+462 LQEQTGEPTPA
-473 ATPAGYRTGLSDGQ
+473 VTPAGYRTGLSDGQ
-487 DDLSGQSSNTPTSVA
+487 ND
-502 SSSRPSESQ
+502 SE
-511 TSAVE
+511 TV
-516 SDVDKSNRTP
+516 KSNRTP

-536 PRTTAMTVL
+536 PRTTAMTIL

-553 DELPSGRSAVTTK
+553 DELPSGRSAVDTK
-566 WMPAEA
+566 WIRSETED
-572 SKMWQEVRDE
+572 MWQAVKRE
-582 IAAGRQAYVVCPT
+582 ITAGRQAYVVCPT

-600 ASDRQSASSS
+600 AIKMSERQLKAGSKASTSSA
-610 SGEGKEKPSK
+610 
-620 TKAIKVSH
+620 
-628 RQQPQFRPR
+628 
-637 VIQASHVKQ
+637 
-646 LESDFTSNVEAG
+646 EAG
-658 VIATHARLSQRELA
+658 VIATHARLNQRELA
-672 DCSIGL
+672 DCSVGL

-798 GSLLLARLQRDEEWV
+798 GSLLLARLQRDEDWV
-813 RKARAAAE
+813 HKARAAAE

-834 ALAEEISVM
+834 ALAQEISVM

>member
-1 MTTANPP
+1 MTTQNPP
-8 LTYAELGNEDEFPIT
+8 LTYVELGNEDEFPIT
-23 RLVAVSGKQ
+23 RLVAVSGSQ

-43 TIDGFAA
+43 TIDGFAT

-76 GDLWQGNATDEEVV
+76 GDLRQGSATDEEVV
-90 VLGEV
+90 VLGKV

-106 RQWQRSSSK
+106 RQWQRSNSK

-125 TGKLQCT
+125 TGTLQCT

-187 QAKQHSID
+187 QAKLHSID
-195 TRKVNECI
+195 TRKVNECL

-209 AEQRGFSDPIPAEV
+209 AEQRGFADPIPAEV
-223 RKEHSLITRDYA
+223 RKNLGLITRDYA

-244 FPQMTLA
+244 FKEMMLA

-279 GIPHEPN
+279 GIPHVPN
-286 EEFLQAYYRSLPFKM
+286 REFLQAYYDSLPFKM

-376 VDADGQSRLKVPDQ
+376 VDAEGQSRLKVPAH

-411 KRTEML
+411 KRTEIL

-423 TIDIIVGTHSL
+423 AIDIIVGTHSL

-462 LQEQPGEPAPA
+462 LQEQSGEPTPA
-473 ATPAGYRTGLSDGQ
+473 ATSAGYRTGLSD
-487 DDLSGQSSNTPTSVA
+487 DQSSSVSSQDSQSSDSQSPA
-502 SSSRPSESQ
+502 SQLPP
-511 TSAVE
+511 AE
-516 SDVDKSNRTP
+516 SDADKSSRTP

-536 PRTTAMTVL
+536 PRTTAMTIL

-553 DELPSGRSAVTTK
+553 DELPSGRSAVVTK
-566 WMPAEA
+566 WMRAETGD
-572 SKMWQEVRDE
+572 MWQAVKDE

-600 ASDRQSASSS
+600 AIKMSERQLMESGLGSSTRTAKANSAD
-610 SGEGKEKPSK
+610 P
-620 TKAIKVSH
+620 
-628 RQQPQFRPR
+628 
-637 VIQASHVKQ
+637 
-646 LESDFTSNVEAG
+646 G

>member
-1 MTTANPP
+1 MTTPNPP

-23 RLVAVSGKQ
+23 RLAAVSGKQ
-32 GSSRKPSRVKA
+32 GSSRKPSSVKA

-76 GDLWQGNATDEEVV
+76 GDLWQGSAPDKEVV
-90 VLGEV
+90 VIGEITRV
-95 TSVIAQQNFGG
+95 TAQQNFGG
-106 RQWQRSSSK
+106 RQWQKGGPKARSQID
-115 GRCRVEIDDG
+115 IDDG

-137 WRANQLSE
+137 WRAKQLSE
-145 GMQVHLFG
+145 GMHVHLFG

-167 LVDPIGDK
+167 LLDPIGDK

-209 AEQRGFSDPIPAEV
+209 AEQRGFADPIPAEV
-223 RKEHSLITRDYA
+223 RKKHSLITRDYA

-244 FPQMTLA
+244 FKEMTLA

-279 GIPHEPN
+279 GIPHMPN
-286 EEFLQAYYRSLPFKM
+286 KEFLRAYYDSLPFVM

-309 NEITEDLAK
+309 SEITEDLAK

-376 VDADGQSRLKVPDQ
+376 MDADGQSLLKVPAP
-390 GTLSGERELAIAIL
+390 GTLAGERELAIAIL

-411 KRTEML
+411 KRTELL
-417 EKLAEG
+417 EKLAAG
-423 TIDIIVGTHSL
+423 AIDIIVGTHAL
-434 IQKDVVFKSLGLV
+434 IQQDVEFKSLGLV

-462 LQEQPGEPAPA
+462 LQEQTGEPTPTV
-473 ATPAGYRTGLSDGQ
+473 TPAGYRTGLIDDQNDSDTADSKAEQ
-487 DDLSGQSSNTPTSVA
+487 P
-502 SSSRPSESQ
+502 
-511 TSAVE
+511 
-516 SDVDKSNRTP
+516 NRTP

-536 PRTTAMTVL
+536 PRTTAMTIL

-553 DELPSGRSAVTTK
+553 DELPSGRSAVATK
-566 WMPAEA
+566 WIRSETHGETHD
-572 SKMWQEVRDE
+572 MWQAVKRE
-582 IAAGRQAYVVCPT
+582 ITAGRQAYVVCPT

-600 ASDRQSASSS
+600 AIKMSERQLIASGPASRSGSKASNSA
-610 SGEGKEKPSK
+610 
-620 TKAIKVSH
+620 
-628 RQQPQFRPR
+628 
-637 VIQASHVKQ
+637 
-646 LESDFTSNVEAG
+646 EAG
-658 VIATHARLSQRELA
+658 VIATHARLSQHELA
-672 DCSIGL
+672 DCSVGL

-691 MEQFRSGEL
+691 MEQFRSGKL
-700 DVLVATTVIEV
+700 DALVATTVIEV

-759 EAQQRLEAMLETND
+759 EAEQRLEAMLETND

-798 GSLLLARLQRDEEWV
+798 GSLLLARLQRDEDWV
-813 RKARAAAE
+813 HKARAAAE
-821 ELVLADPELADHQ
+821 ELVLADPELTDHQ
-834 ALAEEISVM
+834 ALAQEISVM

>member
-1 MTTANPP
+1 MTTPNPP

-23 RLVAVSGKQ
+23 RLAAVSGKQ
-32 GSSRKPSRVKA
+32 GSSRKPSSVKA

-76 GDLWQGNATDEEVV
+76 GDLWQGSAPDKEVV
-90 VLGEV
+90 VIGEITRV
-95 TSVIAQQNFGG
+95 TAQQNFGG
-106 RQWQRSSSK
+106 RQWQKGGPKARSQID
-115 GRCRVEIDDG
+115 IDDG

-137 WRANQLSE
+137 WRAKQLSE
-145 GMQVHLFG
+145 GMHVHLFG

-167 LVDPIGDK
+167 LLDPIGDK

-209 AEQRGFSDPIPAEV
+209 AEQRGFADPIPAEV
-223 RKEHSLITRDYA
+223 RKKHSLITRDYA

-244 FPQMTLA
+244 FKEMTLA

-279 GIPHEPN
+279 GIPHMPN
-286 EEFLQAYYRSLPFKM
+286 EEFLRAYYDSLPFVM

-309 NEITEDLAK
+309 SEITEDLAK

-376 VDADGQSRLKVPDQ
+376 MDADGQSLLKVPAP
-390 GTLSGERELAIAIL
+390 GTLAGERELAIAIL

-411 KRTEML
+411 KRTELL
-417 EKLAEG
+417 EKLAAG
-423 TIDIIVGTHSL
+423 AIDIIVGTHAL
-434 IQKDVVFKSLGLV
+434 IQQDVEFKSLGLV

-462 LQEQPGEPAPA
+462 LQEQTGEPTPA
-473 ATPAGYRTGLSDGQ
+473 VTPAGYRTGLI
-487 DDLSGQSSNTPTSVA
+487 DDQND
-502 SSSRPSESQ
+502 SETADSKAEQ
-511 TSAVE
+511 P
-516 SDVDKSNRTP
+516 NRTP

-536 PRTTAMTVL
+536 PRTTAMTIL

-553 DELPSGRSAVTTK
+553 DELPSGRSAVATK
-566 WMPAEA
+566 WIRSETHEETHD
-572 SKMWQEVRDE
+572 MWQAVKRE
-582 IAAGRQAYVVCPT
+582 ITAGRQAYVVCPT

-600 ASDRQSASSS
+600 AIKMSERQLIASGPASRSGSKASNSA
-610 SGEGKEKPSK
+610 
-620 TKAIKVSH
+620 
-628 RQQPQFRPR
+628 
-637 VIQASHVKQ
+637 
-646 LESDFTSNVEAG
+646 EAG
-658 VIATHARLSQRELA
+658 VIATHARLSQHELA
-672 DCSIGL
+672 DCSVGL

-691 MEQFRSGEL
+691 MEQFRSGKL
-700 DVLVATTVIEV
+700 DALVATTVIEV

-759 EAQQRLEAMLETND
+759 EAEQRLEAMLETND

-798 GSLLLARLQRDEEWV
+798 GSLLLARLQRDEDWV
-813 RKARAAAE
+813 HKARAAAE
-821 ELVLADPELADHQ
+821 ELVLADPELTDHQ
-834 ALAEEISVM
+834 ALAQEISVM
-843 LQEESAAFLTKT
+843 LQEESAAFLTKTYERTWT

>member
-32 GSSRKPSRVKA
+32 GGSRKPSRVKA

-76 GDLWQGNATDEEVV
+76 GDLWQGNSADEEVV

-106 RQWQRSSSK
+106 RQWQQSSSK

-137 WRANQLSE
+137 WRAKQLSE

-187 QAKQHSID
+187 QAKQYSID

-244 FPQMTLA
+244 FPQMMRA

-279 GIPHEPN
+279 GIPHVPN
-286 EEFLQAYYRSLPFKM
+286 EEFLQAYYDSLPFKM

-376 VDADGQSRLKVPDQ
+376 VDPDGQSRLKVPAL

-411 KRTEML
+411 KRTELL

-462 LQEQPGEPAPA
+462 LQEQPGEPTPA
-473 ATPAGYRTGLSDGQ
+473 VTPAGYRTGLSDGQ
-487 DDLSGQSSNTPTSVA
+487 DDLTGQSDPTSGT
-502 SSSRPSESQ
+502 SSSQPSESPI
-511 TSAVE
+511 SAAE
-516 SDVDKSNRTP
+516 SDADKSNRTP

-536 PRTTAMTVL
+536 PRTTAMTIL

-553 DELPSGRSAVTTK
+553 DELPSGRSAVVTK
-566 WMPAEA
+566 WMRAETED
-572 SKMWQEVRDE
+572 MWQAVKQE
-582 IAAGRQAYVVCPT
+582 IAVGRQAYVVCPT

-600 ASDRQSASSS
+600 AIKMSERQLMQSSS
-610 SGEGKEKPSK
+610 SGSN
-620 TKAIKVSH
+620 TRKASVGGT
-628 RQQPQFRPR
+628 
-637 VIQASHVKQ
+637 
-646 LESDFTSNVEAG
+646 ETG

>member
-8 LTYAELGNEDEFPIT
+8 LTYAELGDEDEFPIT
-23 RLVAVSGKQ
+23 RLVAVSGKK
-32 GSSRKPSRVKA
+32 GSSRKPSSVKA

-71 QSVKI
+71 ESVKI
-76 GDLWQGNATDEEVV
+76 GDLWQGNAPDKEVV
-90 VLGEV
+90 VIGEI
-95 TSVIAQQNFGG
+95 TSVTAQQNFGG
-106 RQWQRSSSK
+106 RQWQKGGPKARSQI
-115 GRCRVEIDDG
+115 EIDDG
-125 TGKLQCT
+125 TGTLQCT

-137 WRANQLSE
+137 WRAQQLGE

-153 KVKWFRGAPSMANP
+153 KVKRFRGAPSMANP

-195 TRKVNECI
+195 TRKVNKCI

-209 AEQRGFSDPIPAEV
+209 AEQRGFADPIPAEV
-223 RKEHSLITRDYA
+223 RKKHSLITRDYA

-244 FPQMTLA
+244 FKEMKLA

-279 GIPHEPN
+279 GIPHDPN
-286 EEFLQAYYRSLPFKM
+286 REFLHAYYDSLPFVM

-309 NEITEDLAK
+309 AEITEDLTK

-343 VAAGGGHQAA
+343 IAAGGGHQAA

-376 VDADGQSRLKVPDQ
+376 VDADGQSRLKVPAPD
-390 GTLSGERELAIAIL
+390 TLEGERELSIAIL

-411 KRTEML
+411 KRTELL

-423 TIDIIVGTHSL
+423 AIDIVVGTHAL
-434 IQKDVVFKSLGLV
+434 IQQDVEFKSLGLV

-462 LQEQPGEPAPA
+462 LQEQSGEP
-473 ATPAGYRTGLSDGQ
+473 TPATTPEGYRTGLSDEQ
-487 DDLSGQSSNTPTSVA
+487 SDITSGT
-502 SSSRPSESQ
+502 SSSQLSESPI
-511 TSAVE
+511 SAAE
-516 SDVDKSNRTP
+516 GDADKPASTP

-536 PRTTAMTVL
+536 PRTTAMTIL

-553 DELPSGRSAVTTK
+553 NELPAGRSAVATK
-566 WMPAEA
+566 WMRAATED
-572 SKMWQEVRDE
+572 MWQAVRNE
-582 IAAGRQAYVVCPT
+582 ITAGCQAYVVCPT

-600 ASDRQSASSS
+600 AIKMSERQL
-610 SGEGKEKPSK
+610 SGSVRNMRAV
-620 TKAIKVSH
+620 KADG
-628 RQQPQFRPR
+628 
-637 VIQASHVKQ
+637 A
-646 LESDFTSNVEAG
+646 EAG
-658 VIATHARLSQRELA
+658 VIATHARLSQHELA
-672 DCSIGL
+672 DCSVGL
-678 LHGRLKPEEKERV
+678 LHGRLRPEEKELV

-759 EAQQRLEAMLETND
+759 EAEQRLEAMLKTND

-798 GSLLLARLQRDEEWV
+798 GSLLLARLQRDEAWV
-813 RKARAAAE
+813 HKARAAAE
-821 ELVLADPELADHQ
+821 DLVLADPELTAHQ
-834 ALAEEISVM
+834 ALAAEISVM

>member
-1 MTTANPP
+1 MTTPNPP

-23 RLVAVSGKQ
+23 RLVAVSGKK
-32 GSSRKPSRVKA
+32 GSSRKPSSVKA

-76 GDLWQGNATDEEVV
+76 GDLWQGNAPDKEVV
-90 VLGEV
+90 VIGEITRV
-95 TSVIAQQNFGG
+95 TAQQNFGG
-106 RQWQRSSSK
+106 RQWQKGGPKARSQID
-115 GRCRVEIDDG
+115 IDDG
-125 TGKLQCT
+125 TGTLQCT

-137 WRANQLSE
+137 WRAKQLSE
-145 GMQVHLFG
+145 GMHVHLFG

-167 LVDPIGDK
+167 LLDPIGDK

-195 TRKVNECI
+195 TRKVNECV

-209 AEQRGFSDPIPAEV
+209 AEQRGFADPIPAEV
-223 RKEHSLITRDYA
+223 RKKHSLITRDYA

-279 GIPHEPN
+279 GIPHMPN
-286 EEFLQAYYRSLPFKM
+286 EEFLRAYYDSLPFVM

-309 NEITEDLAK
+309 SEITEDLAK

-376 VDADGQSRLKVPDQ
+376 MDAAGQSLLKVPAP
-390 GTLSGERELAIAIL
+390 GTLAGERELAIAIL

-411 KRTEML
+411 KRTELL
-417 EKLAEG
+417 EKLAAG
-423 TIDIIVGTHSL
+423 AIDIIVGTHAL
-434 IQKDVVFKSLGLV
+434 IQQDVEFKSLGLV

-462 LQEQPGEPAPA
+462 LQEQTGEPAPA
-473 ATPAGYRTGLSDGQ
+473 ATPAGYRTGLIDDQNDSDTADSKAEQ
-487 DDLSGQSSNTPTSVA
+487 
-502 SSSRPSESQ
+502 
-511 TSAVE
+511 
-516 SDVDKSNRTP
+516 SNRTP

-536 PRTTAMTVL
+536 PRTTAMTIL

-553 DELPSGRSAVTTK
+553 DELPSGRSAVDTK
-566 WMPAEA
+566 WIRSETYEETQD
-572 SKMWQEVRDE
+572 MWQAVKRE
-582 IAAGRQAYVVCPT
+582 ITAGRQAYVVCPT

-600 ASDRQSASSS
+600 AIKMSERQLKASGPASTSSA
-610 SGEGKEKPSK
+610 
-620 TKAIKVSH
+620 
-628 RQQPQFRPR
+628 
-637 VIQASHVKQ
+637 
-646 LESDFTSNVEAG
+646 EAG

-672 DCSIGL
+672 DCSVGL

-798 GSLLLARLQRDEEWV
+798 GSLLLARLQRDEDWV

>member
-23 RLVAVSGKQ
+23 RLVAVSGKK
-32 GSSRKPSRVKA
+32 GSSRKPSSVKA

-76 GDLWQGNATDEEVV
+76 GDLWQGNAPDKEVV
-90 VLGEV
+90 VIGEITRV
-95 TSVIAQQNFGG
+95 TAQQNFGG
-106 RQWQRSSSK
+106 RQWQKGGPKARSQID
-115 GRCRVEIDDG
+115 IDDG
-125 TGKLQCT
+125 TGTLQCT

-137 WRANQLSE
+137 WRAKQLSE

-167 LVDPIGDK
+167 LLDPIGDK

-195 TRKVNECI
+195 TRKVNECV

-209 AEQRGFSDPIPAEV
+209 AEQRGFADPIPAEV
-223 RKEHSLITRDYA
+223 RKKHSLITRDYA

-244 FPQMTLA
+244 FKEMTLA

-286 EEFLQAYYRSLPFKM
+286 EEFLQAYYDSLPFVM

-309 NEITEDLAK
+309 SEITEDLAK

-376 VDADGQSRLKVPDQ
+376 MDAAGQSLLKVPAP
-390 GTLSGERELAIAIL
+390 GTLAGERELAIAIL

-411 KRTEML
+411 KRTEL
-417 EKLAEG
+417 LGKLAEG
-423 TIDIIVGTHSL
+423 AIDIIVGTHAL
-434 IQKDVVFKSLGLV
+434 IQQDVEFKSLGLV

-462 LQEQPGEPAPA
+462 LQEQTGEPTPA
-473 ATPAGYRTGLSDGQ
+473 VTPAGYRTGLSDGQ
-487 DDLSGQSSNTPTSVA
+487 ND
-502 SSSRPSESQ
+502 SE
-511 TSAVE
+511 TA
-516 SDVDKSNRTP
+516 KSNRTP

-536 PRTTAMTVL
+536 PRTTAMTIL

-553 DELPSGRSAVTTK
+553 DELPSGRSAVDTK
-566 WMPAEA
+566 WIRSETED
-572 SKMWQEVRDE
+572 MWQAVKRE
-582 IAAGRQAYVVCPT
+582 ITAGRQAYVVCPT

-600 ASDRQSASSS
+600 AIKMSERQMKASGPASTSSA
-610 SGEGKEKPSK
+610 
-620 TKAIKVSH
+620 
-628 RQQPQFRPR
+628 
-637 VIQASHVKQ
+637 
-646 LESDFTSNVEAG
+646 EAG

-672 DCSIGL
+672 DCSVGL

-700 DVLVATTVIEV
+700 DALVATTVIEV

-798 GSLLLARLQRDEEWV
+798 GSLLLARLQRDEDWV

-834 ALAEEISVM
+834 ALAQEISVM

>member
-32 GSSRKPSRVKA
+32 GGSRKPSRVKA

-76 GDLWQGNATDEEVV
+76 GDLWQGNAADEEVV

-137 WRANQLSE
+137 WRAKQLSE

-223 RKEHSLITRDYA
+223 RKKHSLITRDYA

-244 FPQMTLA
+244 FKEMMLA

-279 GIPHEPN
+279 GIPHMPN
-286 EEFLQAYYRSLPFKM
+286 EEFLQAYYDSLPFAM

-343 VAAGGGHQAA
+343 IAAGGGHQAA

-376 VDADGQSRLKVPDQ
+376 MDAAGQSLLRVTAPD
-390 GTLSGERELAIAIL
+390 TLEGERELTLAIL

-411 KRTEML
+411 KRTELL

-423 TIDIIVGTHSL
+423 AIDIIVGTHAL
-434 IQKDVVFKSLGLV
+434 IQQDVEFKSLGLV

-462 LQEQPGEPAPA
+462 LQEQTGEPTPTV
-473 ATPAGYRTGLSDGQ
+473 TPAGYRTGLIDGQ
-487 DDLSGQSSNTPTSVA
+487 NDLTSGT
-502 SSSRPSESQ
+502 SSSQPSENQ
-511 TSAVE
+511 I
-516 SDVDKSNRTP
+516 SDADSGTADSDTAKSNRTP

-536 PRTTAMTVL
+536 PRTTAMTIL

-553 DELPSGRSAVTTK
+553 EELPSGRSAVVTK
-566 WMPAEA
+566 WIRSETH
-572 SKMWQEVRDE
+572 EVWKAVKRE
-582 IAAGRQAYVVCPT
+582 ITAGRQAYVVCPT

-600 ASDRQSASSS
+600 AIKMSERQLTVSRPASKGSA
-610 SGEGKEKPSK
+610 E
-620 TKAIKVSH
+620 T
-628 RQQPQFRPR
+628 
-637 VIQASHVKQ
+637 
-646 LESDFTSNVEAG
+646 G
-658 VIATHARLSQRELA
+658 VIATHARLSRRELA

-798 GSLLLARLQRDEEWV
+798 GSLLLARLQRDEDWV

>member
-23 RLVAVSGKQ
+23 RLVAVSGKK
-32 GSSRKPSRVKA
+32 GSSRKPSSVKA

-76 GDLWQGNATDEEVV
+76 GDLWQGNAPDKEVV
-90 VLGEV
+90 VIGEITRV
-95 TSVIAQQNFGG
+95 TAQQNFGG
-106 RQWQRSSSK
+106 RQWQKGGPKARSQID
-115 GRCRVEIDDG
+115 IDDG
-125 TGKLQCT
+125 TGTLQCT

-137 WRANQLSE
+137 WRAKQLSE
-145 GMQVHLFG
+145 GMHVHLFG

-167 LVDPIGDK
+167 LLDPIGDK

-195 TRKVNECI
+195 TRKVNECV

-209 AEQRGFSDPIPAEV
+209 AEQRGFADPIPAEV
-223 RKEHSLITRDYA
+223 RKKHSLITRDYA

-244 FPQMTLA
+244 FKEMTLA

-279 GIPHEPN
+279 GIPHMPN
-286 EEFLQAYYRSLPFKM
+286 EEFLQAYYDSLPFVM

-309 NEITEDLAK
+309 SEITEDLTR

-343 VAAGGGHQAA
+343 IAAGGGHQAA

-376 VDADGQSRLKVPDQ
+376 VDAAGKSLLKVPAP
-390 GTLSGERELAIAIL
+390 GTLAGERELAIAIL

-411 KRTEML
+411 KRTELL
-417 EKLAEG
+417 EKLAAG
-423 TIDIIVGTHSL
+423 AIDIIVGTHAL
-434 IQKDVVFKSLGLV
+434 IQQDVEFKSLGLV

-462 LQEQPGEPAPA
+462 LQEQTGEPTPA
-473 ATPAGYRTGLSDGQ
+473 ATPAGYRTGLI
-487 DDLSGQSSNTPTSVA
+487 DDQNDLASGT
-502 SSSRPSESQ
+502 SSSQPSENQISEADSD
-511 TSAVE
+511 TAE
-516 SDVDKSNRTP
+516 SDTADSDTAKSNRTP

-536 PRTTAMTVL
+536 PRTTAMTIL

-553 DELPSGRSAVTTK
+553 DELPSGRSAVDTK
-566 WMPAEA
+566 WIRSETED
-572 SKMWQEVRDE
+572 MWQTVKRE
-582 IAAGRQAYVVCPT
+582 ITAGRQAYVVCPT

-600 ASDRQSASSS
+600 AIKMSERQMKASGPASTSSA
-610 SGEGKEKPSK
+610 
-620 TKAIKVSH
+620 
-628 RQQPQFRPR
+628 
-637 VIQASHVKQ
+637 
-646 LESDFTSNVEAG
+646 EAG
-658 VIATHARLSQRELA
+658 VIATHARLNQHELA
-672 DCSIGL
+672 DCSVGL

-691 MEQFRSGEL
+691 MEQFRNGEL
-700 DVLVATTVIEV
+700 DALVATTVIEV

-798 GSLLLARLQRDEEWV
+798 GSLLLARLQRDEDWV
-813 RKARAAAE
+813 HKARAAAE

-834 ALAEEISVM
+834 ALAQEISVM

>member
-23 RLVAVSGKQ
+23 RLVAVSGKK
-32 GSSRKPSRVKA
+32 GSSRKPSSVKA

-76 GDLWQGNATDEEVV
+76 GDLWQGNAPDKEVV
-90 VLGEV
+90 VIGEITRV
-95 TSVIAQQNFGG
+95 TAQQNFGG
-106 RQWQRSSSK
+106 RQWQKGGPKARSQID
-115 GRCRVEIDDG
+115 IDDG
-125 TGKLQCT
+125 TGTLQCT

-137 WRANQLSE
+137 WRAKQLSE
-145 GMQVHLFG
+145 GMHVHLFG

-167 LVDPIGDK
+167 LLDPIGDK

-195 TRKVNECI
+195 TRKVNECV

-209 AEQRGFSDPIPAEV
+209 AEQRGFADPIPAEV
-223 RKEHSLITRDYA
+223 RKKHSLITRDYA

-286 EEFLQAYYRSLPFKM
+286 EEFLQAYYDSLPFVM

-309 NEITEDLAK
+309 SEITEDLAK

-343 VAAGGGHQAA
+343 IAAGGGHQAA

-376 VDADGQSRLKVPDQ
+376 VDAAGQSLLKVPAP
-390 GTLSGERELAIAIL
+390 GTLAGERELAIAIL

-411 KRTEML
+411 KRTELL
-417 EKLAEG
+417 EKLAAG
-423 TIDIIVGTHSL
+423 AIDIIVGTHAL
-434 IQKDVVFKSLGLV
+434 IQQDVEFKSLGLV
-447 VIDEQQRFGVEQRAV
+447 VIDEQQRFGVEQRAA
-462 LQEQPGEPAPA
+462 LQEQTGEPTPA
-473 ATPAGYRTGLSDGQ
+473 VTPAGYRTGLI
-487 DDLSGQSSNTPTSVA
+487 DDQND
-502 SSSRPSESQ
+502 SETADSKAEQ
-511 TSAVE
+511 P
-516 SDVDKSNRTP
+516 NRTP

-536 PRTTAMTVL
+536 PRTTAMTIL

-553 DELPSGRSAVTTK
+553 DELPSGRSAVATK
-566 WMPAEA
+566 WIRSETHEETHD
-572 SKMWQEVRDE
+572 MWQAVKRE
-582 IAAGRQAYVVCPT
+582 ITAGRQAYVVCPT

-600 ASDRQSASSS
+600 AIKMSERQLIASGPASRSGGKASNSA
-610 SGEGKEKPSK
+610 
-620 TKAIKVSH
+620 
-628 RQQPQFRPR
+628 
-637 VIQASHVKQ
+637 
-646 LESDFTSNVEAG
+646 EAG
-658 VIATHARLSQRELA
+658 VIATHARLSQHELA
-672 DCSIGL
+672 DCSVGL

-711 GVDVPNATA
+711 GVDVPNAAA

-798 GSLLLARLQRDEEWV
+798 GSLLLARLQRDEDWV
-813 RKARAAAE
+813 HKARAAAE
-821 ELVLADPELADHQ
+821 ELVLADPELTDHQ
-834 ALAEEISVM
+834 ALAQEISVM

>member
-1 MTTANPP
+1 MTTPNPP
-8 LTYAELGNEDEFPIT
+8 LTYAELGDEDEFPIT
-23 RLVAVSGKQ
+23 RLVAVSGKK
-32 GSSRKPSRVKA
+32 GSGRKPSSVKA

-50 LGIQTLLDLLMFYP
+50 LGIQTLLELLMFYP
-64 FRYIDRR
+64 IRYIDRR

-76 GDLWQGNATDEEVV
+76 GDLWQSNAPDKEVV
-90 VLGEV
+90 VIGEI
-95 TSVIAQQNFGG
+95 TRITAQQNFGG
-106 RQWQRSSSK
+106 RQWQK
-115 GRCRVEIDDG
+115 GGPKARCQIDIDDG
-125 TGKLQCT
+125 TGTLQCT

-137 WRANQLSE
+137 WRAKQLGE

-195 TRKVNECI
+195 TRKVNQCI

-209 AEQRGFSDPIPAEV
+209 AEQRGFADPIPAEV
-223 RKEHSLITRDYA
+223 RKQHSLITRDYA
-235 LRWIHEPDD
+235 LRWIHEPED
-244 FPQMTLA
+244 FKDMTLA

-279 GIPHEPN
+279 GIPHAPN
-286 EEFLQAYYRSLPFKM
+286 QEFLQAYYDSLPFVM
-301 TAAQQRAI
+301 TAAQQRAVS
-309 NEITEDLAK
+309 EITEDLAR

-343 VAAGGGHQAA
+343 IAAGGGHQAA

-376 VDADGQSRLKVPDQ
+376 MDAAGQSLLKVTAPD
-390 GTLSGERELAIAIL
+390 TLEGERELIIAIL

-411 KRTEML
+411 KRTELL

-423 TIDIIVGTHSL
+423 AIDIIVGTHSL
-434 IQKDVVFKSLGLV
+434 IQQDVEFKSLGLV

-462 LQEQPGEPAPA
+462 LQEQSGEPAPA
-473 ATPAGYRTGLSDGQ
+473 DTPAGYRTGLTEDAATASH
-487 DDLSGQSSNTPTSVA
+487 SEETATTSN
-502 SSSRPSESQ
+502 E
-511 TSAVE
+511 AV
-516 SDVDKSNRTP
+516 NRTP

-536 PRTTAMTVL
+536 PRTTAMTIL

-553 DELPSGRSAVTTK
+553 DELPSGRSAVVTK
-566 WMPAEA
+566 WTRAETDD
-572 SKMWQEVRDE
+572 MWQAVRNE

-600 ASDRQSASSS
+600 AIKMSERQLME
-610 SGEGKEKPSK
+610 SGSGGKTANRNAAAP
-620 TKAIKVSH
+620 
-628 RQQPQFRPR
+628 
-637 VIQASHVKQ
+637 
-646 LESDFTSNVEAG
+646 G
-658 VIATHARLSQRELA
+658 VIAIHARLSKRELA
-672 DCSIGL
+672 DCSVGL

-759 EAQQRLEAMLETND
+759 EAEQRLEAMLKTND

-798 GSLLLARLQRDEEWV
+798 GSLLLARLQRDEDWV

-821 ELVLADPELADHQ
+821 ELVLADPDLADHQ

>member
-1 MTTANPP
+1 MTTPNPP

-23 RLVAVSGKQ
+23 RLVAVSGKK
-32 GSSRKPSRVKA
+32 GSSRKPSSVKA

-76 GDLWQGNATDEEVV
+76 GDLWQGNAPDKEVV
-90 VLGEV
+90 VIGEITRV
-95 TSVIAQQNFGG
+95 TAQQNFGG
-106 RQWQRSSSK
+106 RQWQKGGPKARSQID
-115 GRCRVEIDDG
+115 IDDG
-125 TGKLQCT
+125 TGTLQCT

-137 WRANQLSE
+137 WRAKQLSE
-145 GMQVHLFG
+145 GMHVHLFG

-167 LVDPIGDK
+167 LLDPIGDK

-195 TRKVNECI
+195 TRKVNECV

-209 AEQRGFSDPIPAEV
+209 AEQRGFADPIPAEV
-223 RKEHSLITRDYA
+223 RKKHSLITRDYA

-286 EEFLQAYYRSLPFKM
+286 EEFLQAYYDSLPFVM

-309 NEITEDLAK
+309 SEITEDLAK

-343 VAAGGGHQAA
+343 IAAGGGHQAA

-376 VDADGQSRLKVPDQ
+376 VDAAGQSLLKVPAP
-390 GTLSGERELAIAIL
+390 GTLAGERELAIAIL

-411 KRTEML
+411 KRTELL
-417 EKLAEG
+417 EKLAAG
-423 TIDIIVGTHSL
+423 AIDIIVGTHAL
-434 IQKDVVFKSLGLV
+434 IQQDVEFKSLGLV
-447 VIDEQQRFGVEQRAV
+447 VIDEQQRFGVEQRAA
-462 LQEQPGEPAPA
+462 LQEQTGEPTPA
-473 ATPAGYRTGLSDGQ
+473 VTPAGYRTGLI
-487 DDLSGQSSNTPTSVA
+487 DDQNDLTDQNDLISGT
-502 SSSRPSESQ
+502 SSSQPSENQISE
-511 TSAVE
+511 AD
-516 SDVDKSNRTP
+516 SDTLNSETAKSNRTP

-536 PRTTAMTVL
+536 PRTTAMTIL

-553 DELPSGRSAVTTK
+553 DELPSGRSAVDTK
-566 WMPAEA
+566 WIRSETED
-572 SKMWQEVRDE
+572 MWQAVKRE
-582 IAAGRQAYVVCPT
+582 ITAGRQAYVVCPT

-600 ASDRQSASSS
+600 AIKMSERQLTAGGKASTSSA
-610 SGEGKEKPSK
+610 
-620 TKAIKVSH
+620 
-628 RQQPQFRPR
+628 
-637 VIQASHVKQ
+637 
-646 LESDFTSNVEAG
+646 EAG

-711 GVDVPNATA
+711 GVDVPNAAA

-798 GSLLLARLQRDEEWV
+798 GSLLLARLQRDEDWV
-813 RKARAAAE
+813 HKARAAAE

-834 ALAEEISVM
+834 ALAQEISVM

>member
-1 MTTANPP
+1 MTTPNPP

-23 RLVAVSGKQ
+23 RLVAVSGKK
-32 GSSRKPSRVKA
+32 GSSRKPSSVKA

-76 GDLWQGNATDEEVV
+76 GDLWQGNAPDKEVV
-90 VLGEV
+90 VIGEITRV
-95 TSVIAQQNFGG
+95 TAQQNFGG
-106 RQWQRSSSK
+106 RQWQKGGPKARSQID
-115 GRCRVEIDDG
+115 IDDG
-125 TGKLQCT
+125 TGTLQCT

-137 WRANQLSE
+137 WRAKQLSE
-145 GMQVHLFG
+145 GMHVHLFG

-167 LVDPIGDK
+167 LLDPIGDK

-209 AEQRGFSDPIPAEV
+209 AEQRGFADPIPAEV
-223 RKEHSLITRDYA
+223 RKKHSLIARDYA

-244 FPQMTLA
+244 FKEMTLA

-279 GIPHEPN
+279 GIPHMPN
-286 EEFLQAYYRSLPFKM
+286 EEFLQAYYDSLPFVM

-309 NEITEDLAK
+309 SEITEDLAK

-343 VAAGGGHQAA
+343 IAAGGGHQAA

-376 VDADGQSRLKVPDQ
+376 VDAAGQSLLKVPAP
-390 GTLSGERELAIAIL
+390 GTLAGERELAIAIL

-411 KRTEML
+411 KRTELL

-423 TIDIIVGTHSL
+423 AIDIIVGTHAL
-434 IQKDVVFKSLGLV
+434 IQQDVEFKSLGLV

-462 LQEQPGEPAPA
+462 LQEQTGEPTPA
-473 ATPAGYRTGLSDGQ
+473 VTPAGYRTGLSDGQ
-487 DDLSGQSSNTPTSVA
+487 NDLTDQNDLISGT
-502 SSSRPSESQ
+502 SSSQPSENQISDADSD
-511 TSAVE
+511 TAE
-516 SDVDKSNRTP
+516 SETAKSNRTP

-536 PRTTAMTVL
+536 PRTTAMTIL

-553 DELPSGRSAVTTK
+553 DELPSGRSAVDTK
-566 WMPAEA
+566 WIRSETED
-572 SKMWQEVRDE
+572 MWQAVKRE
-582 IAAGRQAYVVCPT
+582 ITAGRQAYVVCPT

-600 ASDRQSASSS
+600 AIKMSERQMKASGPASTSSA
-610 SGEGKEKPSK
+610 
-620 TKAIKVSH
+620 
-628 RQQPQFRPR
+628 
-637 VIQASHVKQ
+637 
-646 LESDFTSNVEAG
+646 EAG
-658 VIATHARLSQRELA
+658 VIATHARLSQHELA

-691 MEQFRSGEL
+691 MEQFRSGKL
-700 DVLVATTVIEV
+700 DALVATTVIEV

-745 HQSVCFLVGEATTP
+745 HQSACFLVGEATTP

-798 GSLLLARLQRDEEWV
+798 GSLLLARLQRDEDWV
-813 RKARAAAE
+813 HKARAAAE

-834 ALAEEISVM
+834 ALAQEISVM